1 MPQPVARL
9 VGLVRSLAR
18 RHYLDLSPARVW
30 PLALLVA
37 YGIFAGFISNPGI
50 DHPFDKLQHLIFF
63 GLLTLAVHA
72 VFCCRLRI
80 SAAVATGLGLAGELV
95 QSLFPHR
102 EFSLGDI
109 AANLIGVALIVAAIA
124 LLRSQRRAALA
135 GGRAPAPEPAETAE
149 APQAQSTVS
158 SSASR
163 APSSRASSSSVLSG
177 TTTVT
182 LPAARSISGT
192 ASRVKGT

>member
-1 MPQPVARL
+1 MTTHDTEIDYRAATDAGRDVWSSGDFNEIARQTMAIAEDLCRAADPRPGQAVLDVACGSGNVAL
-9 VGLVRSLAR
+9 IAAR
-18 RHYLDLSPARVW
+18 RCCDVT
-30 PLALLVA
+30 
-37 YGIFAGFISNPGI
+37 GI
-50 DHPFDKLQHLIFF
+50 
-63 GLLTLAVHA
+63 
-72 VFCCRLRI
+72 
-80 SAAVATGLGLAGELV
+80 
-95 QSLFPHR
+95 
-102 EFSLGDI
+102 DI

-135 GGRAPAPEPAETAE
+135 GGRAPAPEPDETAE

-158 SSASR
+158 SSPSSCPSPSSSR